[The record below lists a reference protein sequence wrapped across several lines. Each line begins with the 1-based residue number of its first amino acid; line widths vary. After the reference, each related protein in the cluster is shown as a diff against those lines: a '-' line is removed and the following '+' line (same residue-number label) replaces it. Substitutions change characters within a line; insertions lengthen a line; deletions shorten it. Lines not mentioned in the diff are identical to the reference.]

1 MNILAAAADAIVATQ
16 RRNLVRNFGSCING
30 RWLVISHIQR
40 SRPGWPTRRSRR
52 TLSALPSARKKAIYK
67 GVWNGR

>member
-30 RWLVISHIQR
+30 A
-40 SRPGWPTRRSRR
+40 GW
-52 TLSALPSARKKAIYK
+52 
-67 GVWNGR
+67 